1 MIFLSASVPD
11 PIDSGK
17 YFETA
22 DIVAIRD
29 AVRALATVVIPKS
42 YLVWGG
48 HPAIT
53 PLINYVMKTL
63 KHNVQDHI
71 LLYQS
76 NYFQKTFPLDNE
88 KVNNVQI
95 IPEGNDEADSL
106 YKMRTEMFCNH
117 QFQAAIFIG
126 GMQGVEDEY
135 NMFLKYHPKALIIP
149 VASTGGAAKVIYD
162 SLNYQL
168 DERLKRDVAYMAVFK
183 DVLKDVINSYPNR

>member
-11 PIDSGK
+11 PRDNGK

-63 KHNVQDHI
+63 KHNVQDHV

-76 NYFQKTFPLDNE
+76 NYFLKEFPTENE
-88 KVNNVQI
+88 KINNVKI
-95 IPEGNDEADSL
+95 IPEGKDEADSL
-106 YKMRTEMFCNH
+106 FKMRKEMFSNH
-117 QFQAAIFIG
+117 EFKAAIFIG

-135 NMFLKYHPKALIIP
+135 RLFVKYHPKAQIIP
-149 VASTGGAAKVIYD
+149 VASTGGAAKGIYD
-162 SLNYQL
+162 GL
-168 DERLKRDVAYMAVFK
+168 DQQPNERLERDFAYMAMFK
-183 DVLKDVINSYPNR
+183 EVLKNVIK

>member
-11 PIDSGK
+11 PKDNGK

-63 KHNVQDHI
+63 KHNVQEHV

-76 NYFQKTFPLDNE
+76 NYFRKEFPSDNE
-88 KVNNVQI
+88 KVNNVKI
-95 IPEGNDEADSL
+95 IPEGKDEADSL
-106 YKMRTEMFCNH
+106 FRMRTEMFSDH

-126 GMQGVEDEY
+126 GMHGVEEEY
-135 NMFLKYHPKALIIP
+135 KMFLEYHPKALIIP
-149 VASTGGAAKVIYD
+149 VASTGGAAKSIYD
-162 SLNYQL
+162 GLNYQPN
-168 DERLKRDVAYMAVFK
+168 ERLERDFAYMAMFK
-183 DVLKDVINSYPNR
+183 DVLKDVIG